1 MDKKKLISLNK
12 SKNRSINQNISQNK
26 TTISMN
32 TIKNISNS
40 RKRLELSDSDSSS
53 NSSNNSSLY
62 KTKVNNLTNRNKT
75 KKLKLNL
82 YPVLKSQGPSSNTS
96 RFFNS
101 NSHRDTGHSIFSKFH
116 NEFRKTFSQSINTQL
131 KSMTK
136 LMYTMNPKSFPHIT
150 KKRLF
155 LRKRSLKINP
165 NQANKND
172 SFNTFNTNE
181 ENTSSS
187 GTTENKKSITFTEPS
202 QIQYAKKIS
211 HKRLREFK
219 KYIKED
225 YIVNSK
231 WKTNEG
237 LTRQEGKIHIILLKD
252 KDFQSNY
259 IKDELLILLDNIQ
272 YLKSSVFSS
281 DDAISA
287 FRNKDLHYQV
297 TTNKI
302 LEETCALIDQIPKYI
317 LCEYYDYS
325 DRFIAIDGGTFEDFV
340 SKYITNE
347 DQVFKVNVKLL
358 CKLTNFLKCS
368 FEVYLTLINQVDD
381 VTLKPKT
388 FEILRMILEKCRFN
402 INEIIS
408 RSKNSI
414 HDLNF
419 DRQLI
424 KKYQPVLKKTVITA
438 KDIEDAHKGK
448 QANLGDHIKKQVQFV
463 KNEYTLK
470 KMRIIHALNEGKD
483 EKEMST
489 NIPFSKARHL
499 QLVNL
504 TGFHGPMAL
513 IKSQLMTN
521 LLKYC
526 KKDVKEKIISLRTI
540 DRYQKQAATKD

>member
-1 MDKKKLISLNK
+1 MDKKLISLNK
-12 SKNRSINQNISQNK
+12 SKNRSVGQNISQNK
-26 TTISMN
+26 TTVSIN

-40 RKRLELSDSDSSS
+40 KKCFELSDSDSSS
-53 NSSNNSSLY
+53 NTSNNSSFY
-62 KTKVNNLTNRNKT
+62 KTKVDNNTKVSKT

-101 NSHRDTGHSIFSKFH
+101 NSLRDTSHTIFSRFH
-116 NEFRKTFSQSINTQL
+116 NEFRKTFSQNINTQL

-136 LMYTMNPKSFPHIT
+136 LMYTMNPKSFPYIT
-150 KKRLF
+150 KKKLL

-172 SFNTFNTNE
+172 SFDSLKTDE

-187 GTTENKKSITFTEPS
+187 GTATIKNITYTEPS
-202 QIQYAKKIS
+202 KIQYSQKIS

-225 YIVNSK
+225 YIIKSR

-237 LTRQEGKIHIILLKD
+237 LMRQEGKIHIILLKD

-281 DDAISA
+281 DDVVSA
-287 FRNKDLHYQV
+287 FKNKDLHYQIS
-297 TTNKI
+297 TNKI

-347 DQVFKVNVKLL
+347 DQVFVVNVKLL

-381 VTLKPKT
+381 VTLKPKK

-419 DRQLI
+419 DRELI
-424 KKYQPVLKKTVITA
+424 KKYQPVLRKTVITA
-438 KDIEDAHKGK
+438 KDIEDAYKGK
-448 QANLGDHIKKQVQFV
+448 QANLGDHIKHQVQFV
-463 KNEYTLK
+463 KNEFTQK

-483 EKEMST
+483 EKEMNT
-489 NIPFSKARHL
+489 NIPFSKARNL
-499 QLVNL
+499 QLVNM

-513 IKSQLMTN
+513 IKSQLMTK

-540 DRYQKQAATKD
+540 DRYQKQAAKK